1 MARPHRRD
9 IAGREVLPRADDEG
23 GAYRA
28 NGIDRFR
35 RADDLGIPRPHTL
48 RCQGGEGG
56 GTVTLP
62 GLKIPPGA
70 PALTPVPRAM
80 KPEARI
86 QLPRGFGAFHPMRN
100 SSAVPSCSGTCARTS
115 DLGYGLF
122 PSDAFP
128 KIFIFS
134 ALYSRAPPRSFCR
147 TPRLCPPGKFLRL
160 SAKAEDSR
168 RCFRA
173 RREPYASRALR

>member
-1 MARPHRRD
+1 MLVCQLNCIHSSCFCRCADRIIKKPLSAVMFVSVMGAANALSDRYAARRKLC
-9 IAGREVLPRADDEG
+9 G
-23 GAYRA
+23 
-28 NGIDRFR
+28 
-35 RADDLGIPRPHTL
+35 
-48 RCQGGEGG
+48 
-56 GTVTLP
+56 
-62 GLKIPPGA
+62 
-70 PALTPVPRAM
+70 AM